1 MLSQEEIRNLD
12 KITQDYSQ
20 ILSAPFLP
28 LPRINYIKSLL
39 KASPFEIIE
48 NDYSLIVKVRGISS
62 QKLVFMSHLDHPGIV
77 VKNRHEAICLGSLF
91 PERLLKII
99 SKNGSIPL
107 DIYSPEGKLITSG
120 KLVGLGGKFH
130 QKAILD
136 VPVDVPPNS
145 VAYYQIGLFKE
156 DKDFFH
162 LYAADNDVPTIC
174 MLSLLQS
181 LKTKPQL
188 TLNFVFTF
196 YEEVHQISSFSLA
209 WKNLL
214 GLTTQDLV
222 LNLECKKV
230 ENHPLNPAQN
240 HLDYESGPVL
250 QPSEKDCLYGYQFDL
265 PNQLERLVLSMCH
278 RQKVK
283 IQYGLGLGS
292 TDTRPFSNFKLTPN
306 LCTFDVPNRFK
317 HNCGEKGEV
326 VLEKIYKK
334 DLYAMYHVI
343 ASLAT
348 TGKTSLNKSLLSEE
362 NFLSDRFKEIDPI
375 TDPKAM
381 ARKILLNYRLDFA
394 NKLKILNKK
403 YYQTNFLAIF
413 LDSLLNLL
421 SFPYYYLLWIAPYI
435 TSILFP
441 TPNISSTLSRK

>member
-1 MLSQEEIRNLD
+1 MSQEETQNLN

-20 ILSAPFLP
+20 ILSVPFLP

-39 KASPFEIIE
+39 KDSLFEIIE
-48 NDYSLIVKVRGISS
+48 NDYSLIVKVKGISS
-62 QKLVFMSHLDHPGIV
+62 QKLIFMSHLDHPGIV
-77 VKNRHEAICLGSLF
+77 VKNRHKGICLGSLF

-107 DIYSPEGKLITSG
+107 DIYSPEGKLITAG
-120 KLVGLGGKFH
+120 KLIGLGGKFL
-130 QKAILD
+130 QNAILD
-136 VPVDVPPNS
+136 IPFEVPPNS

-174 MLSLLQS
+174 MLNLLKN
-181 LKTKPQL
+181 LKTKPHL

-196 YEEVHQISSFSLA
+196 YEEVHQVSSFRLA

-214 GLTTQDLV
+214 HLTPQDLV
-222 LNLECKKV
+222 LNLECKKI
-230 ENHPLNPAQN
+230 ENHPLNPTQN

-250 QPSEKDCLYGYQFDL
+250 QPSEKDCLYSYKFDS
-265 PNQLERLVLSMCH
+265 PNQMERLILSICH
-278 RQKVK
+278 QQKIK

-292 TDTRPFSNFKLTPN
+292 TDARPFSNFNLTPN
-306 LCTFDVPNRFK
+306 LCTLDIPNRFK

-326 VLEKIYKK
+326 VLEKIYKQ
-334 DLYAMYHVI
+334 DLYSMYQII

-348 TGKTSLNKSLLSEE
+348 TDKTNLDKALQQKTGS
-362 NFLSDRFKEIDPI
+362 LSDQFKKIDSI

-381 ARKILLNYRLDFA
+381 SKKILLNYRLDLA
-394 NKLKILNKK
+394 NKIKIKNKK
-403 YYQTNFLAIF
+403 YYQTGISSQL
-413 LDSLLNLL
+413 LDYIVNLL
-421 SFPYYYLLWIAPYI
+421 SFPYYFLRLLFSKIHQG
-435 TSILFP
+435 
-441 TPNISSTLSRK
+441 K

>member
-28 LPRINYIKSLL
+28 QLRINFIKSFLRDF
-39 KASPFEIIE
+39 PFEIIE

-77 VKNRHEAICLGSLF
+77 VKNRHEGICLGSLF

-99 SKNGSIPL
+99 SQKGFVPL
-107 DIYSPEGKLITSG
+107 DIYSPEGKLITAG
-120 KLVGLGGKFH
+120 KLLGLGGDFH

-136 VPVDVPPNS
+136 IPVDVPPNS
-145 VAYYQIGLFKE
+145 VACYQIGLFKE

-162 LYAADNDVPTIC
+162 LYASDNDVPTIC

-181 LKTKPQL
+181 LKSKPKL

-196 YEEVHQISSFSLA
+196 YEEVHQVSSFRLA

-214 GLTTQDLV
+214 RLTPQDLV

-230 ENHPLNPAQN
+230 ENHSLNPAQN
-240 HLDYESGPVL
+240 HLDYESGTVL
-250 QPSEKDCLYGYQFDL
+250 QPSEKDCFYGYQFNS
-265 PNQLERLVLSMCH
+265 PNQLEKLVLSTCH
-278 RQKVK
+278 RQKIK

-292 TDTRPFSNFKLTPN
+292 TDARPFSNFKLTPN
-306 LCTFDVPNRFK
+306 LCTLDVPNRFK

-326 VLEKIYKK
+326 ILEKIYKR
-334 DLYAMYHVI
+334 DLYSMYQII
-343 ASLAT
+343 ASLAAVDQSFFI
-348 TGKTSLNKSLLSEE
+348 KTLDSKTPLLS
-362 NFLSDRFKEIDPI
+362 NRFKKDDLI
-375 TDPKAM
+375 TNPKAM
-381 ARKILLNYRLDFA
+381 SRKILLNYRLDFA
-394 NKLKILNKK
+394 NKLKIINKK
-403 YYQTNFLAIF
+403 YYQTNFLTIL

-421 SFPYYYLLWIAPYI
+421 SFPYYFLLWLVPYI

-441 TPNISSTLSRK
+441 TPNISSTRSRK